1 MRHNSIH
8 SMMMM
13 MEMYMC
19 RMCMMMCAK
28 KHDSTCF
35 LSV

>member
-1 MRHNSIH
+1 MRSASVNS
-8 SMMMM
+8 MM

-19 RMCMMMCAK
+19 RMCMMMRAK
-28 KHDSTCF
+28 KYDSTCV